1 MKTSLP
7 LTDLLFD
14 LFDDVR
20 NPAIL
25 WQALAI
31 VVCVALGWGVARL
44 IQRSLDSRPRKS
56 GLIGVGLGSFSR
68 VLGPLLIFVLL
79 ALTKAVMERYYN
91 VHLLRV
97 ALPLAMSLAVIRT
110 FFYLLRRAF
119 ARRGQLGAALQTFE
133 KVFAA
138 IAWIIVAMHLTGVLP
153 DVIHALERTVLP
165 IGKNKVSLADLLQ
178 GAVSIVV
185 LMILALWAGAALE
198 ERLMGFERM
207 HTSLRVAMARV
218 GRAALILV
226 AVLFSLSLAGLDLTV
241 LSVFGGALGVGLGL
255 GMQRIASNY
264 VSGFIILFERSLSI
278 GDPIT
283 LDKYS
288 GKVARINTRYT
299 VLRGSD
305 GTQTLLPNEMLI
317 TGVVLN
323 QSATN
328 RNVRAVTKLVVS
340 YDSDLSV
347 VMPLLAEQPV
357 GVARV
362 LETPAPN
369 VLLNAFAADGYELEV
384 GFWLGDP
391 ENGQGGPISEVNRK
405 IYDLVQSGAI
415 KLGHP
420 AMDTRLLDAHIASV
434 VARTPRD
441 EATANEPVDA
451 ARGANSSK

>member
-1 MKTSLP
+1 MP
-7 LTDLLFD
+7 LSDLLGD
-14 LFDDVR
+14 LFADFR

-31 VVCVALGWGVARL
+31 VACVAVGWGLARL
-44 IQRSLDSRPRKS
+44 IHGSLLKDRGQQG
-56 GLIGVGLGSFSR
+56 GLISVGLGSFGR
-68 VLGPLLIFVLL
+68 VLGPLLIVGLL
-79 ALTKAVMERYYN
+79 ALVKVVMAQYYS

-97 ALPLAMSLAVIRT
+97 ALPLFMSLAVIRT

-133 KVFAA
+133 RVFAFV
-138 IAWIIVAMHLTGVLP
+138 AWVIVALHLTGVLP

-165 IGKNKVSLADLLQ
+165 IGKNKVSIADLLQ
-178 GAVSIVV
+178 GAISIVV
-185 LMILALWAGAALE
+185 LMMLALWAGAALE
-198 ERLMGFERM
+198 ERLMGFQRM

-226 AVLFSLSLAGLDLTV
+226 ALLFSLSLAGLDLTV

-264 VSGFIILFERSLSI
+264 VSGFIILFERSLTI

-288 GKVARINTRYT
+288 GKVSHINTRYT
-299 VLRGSD
+299 VLRSAD

-317 TGVVLN
+317 TGVVMN
-323 QSATN
+323 QSGTN

-347 VMPLLAEQPV
+347 VMPLLEQLPKDV
-357 GVARV
+357 PRV
-362 LETPAPN
+362 LEAPAPN

-405 IYDLVQSGAI
+405 IYALVQAGTI

-420 AMDTRLLDAHIASV
+420 AMDTRLLDAHITSV
-434 VARTPRD
+434 VARTPHTPD
-441 EATANEPVDA
+441 QT
-451 ARGANSSK
+451 GADLRA

>member
-1 MKTSLP
+1 MP
-7 LTDLLFD
+7 LSDLWNVMIAD
-14 LFDDVR
+14 IR
-20 NPAIL
+20 NPALL

-31 VVCVALGWGVARL
+31 VFCVAVGWGLA
-44 IQRSLDSRPRKS
+44 
-56 GLIGVGLGSFSR
+56 GLIGRSLLKNRDEQGRLMRVGLGGVAR
-68 VLGPLLIFVLL
+68 VLGPLLTVALL
-79 ALTKAVMERYYN
+79 SLSKVILEHFQTVN
-91 VHLLRV
+91 LLRV
-97 ALPLAMSLAVIRT
+97 ALPLFVSLAVIRT

-119 ARRGQLGAALQTFE
+119 ARRGQVGEALQTFE
-133 KVFAA
+133 RVFAFT
-138 IAWIIVAMHLTGVLP
+138 AWIIVALHLTGILP
-153 DVIHALERTVLP
+153 DVLRALETTMLP
-165 IGKNKVSLADLLQ
+165 VGAKKTSLLDLLQ
-178 GAVSIVV
+178 GIVSIVV

-198 ERLMGFERM
+198 ERLMHVERM
-207 HTSLRVAMARV
+207 HSSLRVALARV

-264 VSGFIILFERSLSI
+264 VSGFIILFERSLAI

-288 GKVARINTRYT
+288 GKVSRINTRYT
-299 VLRGSD
+299 VLRSAD

-323 QSATN
+323 QSVTN
-328 RNVRAVTKLVVS
+328 KNVRAVTKLVVS

-347 VMPLLAEQPV
+347 VMPLLEEQPK
-357 GVARV
+357 GVDRV

-369 VLLNAFAADGYELEV
+369 VLLTAFVADGYELEV
-384 GFWLGDP
+384 GFFLGDP

-405 IYDLVQSGAI
+405 IYALVHTGAI

-420 AMDTRLLDAHIASV
+420 SMDTRLLDAHITSMM
-434 VARTPRD
+434 ARTPQGASD
-441 EATANEPVDA
+441 ATEGGVKQT
-451 ARGANSSK
+451 GADLGKN

>member
-1 MKTSLP
+1 MP
-7 LTDLLFD
+7 LSDLLDD
-14 LFDDVR
+14 LLADFR

-25 WQALAI
+25 WQVLVI
-31 VVCVALGWGVARL
+31 IGSVVVGWGLAWL
-44 IQRSLDSRPRKS
+44 IHRSLLKNRTPRS
-56 GLIGVGLGSFSR
+56 GLMGVGLGSFGR
-68 VLGPLLIFVLL
+68 VLGPLLIFGLL
-79 ALTKAVMERYYN
+79 ALSKTVMQSYYS

-119 ARRGQLGAALQTFE
+119 ARRQQLGAALKTFE
-133 KVFAA
+133 KVFALV
-138 IAWIIVAMHLTGVLP
+138 AWVIVALHLTGVLP
-153 DVIHALERTVLP
+153 DVIHALEHTVLP
-165 IGKNKVSLADLLQ
+165 IGKNKVSIADLLQ

-185 LMILALWAGAALE
+185 LMMLALWAGAALE
-198 ERLMGFERM
+198 ERMMGFERM
-207 HTSLRVAMARV
+207 HSSLRVALARV

-226 AVLFSLSLAGLDLTV
+226 ALLFSLSLAGLDLTV

-299 VLRGSD
+299 VLRSAD

-323 QSATN
+323 QSGTN
-328 RNVRAVTKLVVS
+328 RNVRAITKLVVS
-340 YDSDLSV
+340 YDSKLSEI
-347 VMPLLAEQPV
+347 MPLLEQLPKD
-357 GVARV
+357 VARV
-362 LETPAPN
+362 LEAPAPN

-391 ENGQGGPISEVNRK
+391 ENGQSGPISAVNRK
-405 IYDLVQSGAI
+405 IYDLVQAGVI

-420 AMDTRLLDAHIASV
+420 SMDTRLLDAHITSI
-434 VARTPRD
+434 VARTPHAQGQISADLLR
-441 EATANEPVDA
+441 
-451 ARGANSSK
+451 

>member
-1 MKTSLP
+1 MP
-7 LTDLLFD
+7 LSDLLSV
-14 LFDDVR
+14 LLDDAR
-20 NPAIL
+20 RPAIF
-25 WQALAI
+25 WQIVAL
-31 VVCVALGWGVARL
+31 VLCVAVGWGLARL
-44 IQRSLDSRPRKS
+44 IHRSLLKDRPHAA
-56 GLIGVGLGSFSR
+56 GLIGVGLGSFNR
-68 VLGPLLIFVLL
+68 VLGPLLIVGLL
-79 ALTKAVMERYYN
+79 ALTKTVLAQYQGVS
-91 VHLLRV
+91 LLVV
-97 ALPLAMSLAVIRT
+97 ALPLFMSLAVIRT

-119 ARRGQLGAALQTFE
+119 ARRGQVGAALQTFE
-133 KVFAA
+133 KVFAFA
-138 IAWIIVAMHLTGVLP
+138 VWIIVALHLTGVLP
-153 DVIHALERTVLP
+153 DVIDTLEHTVLP
-165 IGKNKVSLADLLQ
+165 IGKNKVSVADLLQ
-178 GAVSIVV
+178 GAISIVV
-185 LMILALWAGAALE
+185 LMMLALWGGAALE

-207 HTSLRVAMARV
+207 HSSLRVAMARV

-299 VLRGSD
+299 VLRSSD

-323 QSATN
+323 QSVTN

-347 VMPLLAEQPV
+347 VMPLLEEQPK

-369 VLLNAFAADGYELEV
+369 VLLNAFVADGYELEV

-391 ENGQGGPISEVNRK
+391 ENGQGGPISEVNRN
-405 IYDLVQSGAI
+405 IYALVQSGAI

-420 AMDTRLLDAHIASV
+420 SMDTRLLDAHITKV
-434 VARTPRD
+434 VGRTPQEEGRD
-441 EATANEPVDA
+441 NIGA
-451 ARGANSSK
+451 GANLGK

>member
-1 MKTSLP
+1 MP
-7 LTDLLFD
+7 LSDLWNVMIVD
-14 LFDDVR
+14 IR
-20 NPAIL
+20 NPALL

-31 VVCVALGWGVARL
+31 VFCVAVGWGLA
-44 IQRSLDSRPRKS
+44 
-56 GLIGVGLGSFSR
+56 GLIGRSLLKNRDEQGRLMRVGLGGVAR
-68 VLGPLLIFVLL
+68 VLGPLLTVALL
-79 ALTKAVMERYYN
+79 SLSKVILEHFQTVN
-91 VHLLRV
+91 LLRV
-97 ALPLAMSLAVIRT
+97 ALPLFVSLAVIRT

-119 ARRGQLGAALQTFE
+119 ARRGQVGEALQTFE
-133 KVFAA
+133 RMFAFT
-138 IAWIIVAMHLTGVLP
+138 AWIIVALHLTGILP
-153 DVIHALERTVLP
+153 DVIRALETTKLP
-165 IGKNKVSLADLLQ
+165 VGAKTTSLLDLLQ
-178 GAVSIVV
+178 GVVSIVV

-198 ERLMGFERM
+198 ERLMHVERM
-207 HTSLRVAMARV
+207 HSSLRVAMARV

-264 VSGFIILFERSLSI
+264 VSGFIILFERSLAI

-288 GKVARINTRYT
+288 GKVSRINTRYT
-299 VLRGSD
+299 VLRSAD

-323 QSATN
+323 QSVTN
-328 RNVRAVTKLVVS
+328 KNVRAVTRLVVS

-347 VMPLLAEQPV
+347 VMPLLEEQPK
-357 GVARV
+357 GVDRV

-369 VLLNAFAADGYELEV
+369 VLLTAFVADGYELEV
-384 GFWLGDP
+384 GFFLGDP

-405 IYDLVQSGAI
+405 IYALVHAGTI

-420 AMDTRLLDAHIASV
+420 SMDTRLLDAHITSMM
-434 VARTPRD
+434 ARTPQGAPD
-441 EATANEPVDA
+441 ATEGGVKQT
-451 ARGANSSK
+451 GADLGKN